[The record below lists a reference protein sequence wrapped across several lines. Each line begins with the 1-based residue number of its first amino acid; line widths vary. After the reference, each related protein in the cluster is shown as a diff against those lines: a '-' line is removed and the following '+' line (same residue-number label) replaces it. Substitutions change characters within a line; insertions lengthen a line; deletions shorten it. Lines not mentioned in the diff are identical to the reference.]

1 MSTAREARP
10 VSIAPRTIG
19 VVLPPDEQAAFPGAL
34 EAAVARSGRPLR
46 VVPDAP
52 PDEVDYLV
60 WNVDSG
66 LTDFAP
72 YARLRAILNTWAGVE
87 GVVGRVRWPAHVPL
101 VRMVESGMNE
111 GMAEY
116 FAAHVLRYHLDIDRA
131 QAQSAE
137 GRWEKWEPPLA
148 RDRTVGIL
156 GLGALG
162 TAAAAMLRPI
172 GFRLV
177 GWSRTAKD
185 LPGVE
190 CRHGAD
196 GLDAVVAA
204 AEILLLVLPLTPATR
219 GLMDD
224 RTLARMPRGACL
236 INAGR
241 GALIDDDALL
251 RALASGQLRHAT
263 LDVFR
268 EEPLPPGHPFWGH
281 PGITVTPHIA
291 AITRPGTAAE
301 AIVAQIGR
309 DLDGLSLQHVVD
321 PARGY

>member
-1 MSTAREARP
+1 MSTQPE
-10 VSIAPRTIG
+10 PRTIG
-19 VVLPPDEQAAFPGAL
+19 VVLSPDEQATFPQAL
-34 EAAVARSGRPLR
+34 EAAAARSGRPLR
-46 VVPDAP
+46 VAPDADP
-52 PDEVDYLV
+52 AEVDYLV

-66 LTDFAP
+66 VTDFAP
-72 YARLRAILNTWAGVE
+72 FTRLRAILNTWAGVE
-87 GVVGRVRWPAHVPL
+87 GVVGRVRWPDRVPL
-101 VRMVESGMNE
+101 VRMVEPGMNE

-116 FAAHVLRYHLDIDRA
+116 FTAHVLRYHLDIDRA
-131 QAQSAE
+131 QAQSAA

-162 TAAAAMLRPI
+162 QATAAMLNTI
-172 GFRLV
+172 GFRLL
-177 GWSRTAKD
+177 GWSRTAKE
-185 LPGVE
+185 LPGVD

-196 GLDAVVAA
+196 GLDAVLGQ
-204 AEILLLVLPLTPATR
+204 AEILVLVLPLTPETR
-219 GLMDD
+219 NLID
-224 RTLARMPRGACL
+224 ARSLSLLPRGACL

-251 RALASGQLRHAT
+251 GALASGGLRHAT

-268 EEPLPPGHPFWGH
+268 EEPLPPGHPFWRH

-309 DLDGLSLQHVVD
+309 DLDGLALQHVVD

>member
-1 MSTAREARP
+1 MTDT
-10 VSIAPRTIG
+10 RTIG
-19 VVLPPDEQAAFPGAL
+19 VVLPPDEQAVFPQALGA
-34 EAAVARSGRPLR
+34 AIARAGRALR
-46 VVPDAP
+46 VVPDAAP
-52 PDEVDYLV
+52 EAVDYLV

-66 LTDFAP
+66 VTDFAP
-72 YARLRAILNTWAGVE
+72 YTRLRAILNTWAGVE
-87 GVVGRVRWPAHVPL
+87 GVVGRVRWPDAVPL
-101 VRMVESGMNE
+101 VRMVEPGMNE

-116 FAAHVLRYHLDIDRA
+116 FTAHVLRYHLDIDRA
-131 QAQSAE
+131 QAQSAA
-137 GRWEKWEPPLA
+137 GLWQKWEPPLA

-162 TAAAAMLRPI
+162 TATAAMLRPI
-172 GFRLV
+172 GFRLL
-177 GWSRTAKD
+177 GWSRTAKE
-185 LPGVE
+185 LPGVD

-196 GLDAVVAA
+196 GLDGVLSQ
-204 AEILLLVLPLTPATR
+204 AEILVLVLPLTPATR
-219 GLMDD
+219 DLIDD
-224 RTLARMPRGACL
+224 RTLSLLPRGACL

-241 GALIDDDALL
+241 GPLIDDDALL
-251 RALASGQLRHAT
+251 RALAGGQLRHAT

-268 EEPLPPGHPFWGH
+268 DEPLPPGHPFWRH

-309 DLDGLSLQHVVD
+309 DIDGLALQHVVD

>member
-1 MSTAREARP
+1 MTVAGEA
-10 VSIAPRTIG
+10 RTIG
-19 VVLPPDEQAAFPGAL
+19 VVLPPDEQAAFPQAL
-34 EAAVARSGRPLR
+34 ERAVARSGRPLQVR
-46 VVPDAP
+46 PDAAP
-52 PDEVDYLV
+52 TEVDYLV

-66 LTDFAP
+66 VTDFAP
-72 YARLRAILNTWAGVE
+72 FTRLRAILNTWAGVE

-101 VRMVESGMNE
+101 VRMVEAGMNE

-116 FAAHVLRYHLDIDRA
+116 FAGHALRYHLDIDRA
-131 QAQSAE
+131 LAQSAE

-162 TAAAAMLRPI
+162 AAVAATLRGL
-172 GFRLV
+172 GFRLL
-177 GWSRTAKD
+177 GWSRSAKA

-190 CRHGAD
+190 CRHGPD
-196 GLDAVVAA
+196 GLRDVLSA
-204 AEILLLVLPLTPATR
+204 AEILVLILPLTPATENVLDAR
-219 GLMDD
+219 A
-224 RTLARMPRGACL
+224 LALLPRGACL

-241 GALIDDDALL
+241 GALIDEAALL
-251 RALASGQLRHAT
+251 AALESGQVRHAT

-268 EEPLPPGHPFWGH
+268 QEPLPQGHPFWRH
-281 PGITVTPHIA
+281 PRITVTPHIA

-309 DLDGLSLQHVVD
+309 DLDGLALQHVVD
-321 PARGY
+321 PGRGY

>member
-1 MSTAREARP
+1 VST
-10 VSIAPRTIG
+10 SLQTRTIG
-19 VVLPPDEQAAFPGAL
+19 VALPPDEQAVFPRAL
-34 EAAVARSGRPLR
+34 EDAVARSGRPIR
-46 VVPDAP
+46 VAPDAAP
-52 PDEVDYLV
+52 HEIDYLV

-66 LTDFAP
+66 VTDFAP

-87 GVVGRVRWPAHVPL
+87 GVVGRVRWPEHVPL
-101 VRMVESGMNE
+101 VRMVEPGMNE

-116 FAAHVLRYHLDIDRA
+116 FTANVFRYHLDIDRA

-137 GRWEKWEPPLA
+137 GVWEKWEPPLA

-162 TAAAAMLRPI
+162 SATAAMLRPI
-172 GFRLV
+172 GFRLL
-177 GWSRTAKD
+177 GWSRTPKE
-185 LPGVE
+185 LPGVD
-190 CRHGAD
+190 CRHGAE
-196 GLDAVVAA
+196 GLEAVLGRS
-204 AEILLLVLPLTPATR
+204 EILVLVLPLTTATR
-219 GLMDD
+219 DLVNA
-224 RTLARMPRGACL
+224 RTLSLLPRGACL

-251 RALASGQLRHAT
+251 AALASGQLRHAT

-268 EEPLPPGHPFWGH
+268 EEPLPPAHPFWRH

-291 AITRPGTAAE
+291 ALTRPSTAAE

-309 DLDGLSLQHVVD
+309 DLDGLALQHVVD

>member
-1 MSTAREARP
+1 MSAAAETRK
-10 VSIAPRTIG
+10 IG
-19 VVLPPDEQAAFPGAL
+19 IVLSPDEQAVFPQAL
-34 EAAVARSGRPLR
+34 EAAVARAGRPLR

-52 PDEVDYLV
+52 PETVDYLV

-66 LTDFAP
+66 VTDFAP

-101 VRMVESGMNE
+101 VRMVEPGMNE

-116 FAAHVLRYHLDIDRA
+116 FAAHTLRYHLDIDRA
-131 QAQSAE
+131 QAQSAA
-137 GRWEKWEPPLA
+137 GRWQKWEPPLA

-162 TAAAAMLRPI
+162 RATAAMLRPI
-172 GFRLV
+172 GFRLL
-177 GWSRTAKD
+177 GWSRTPKD
-185 LPGVE
+185 LAGVD
-190 CRHGAD
+190 CRDGAE
-196 GLDAVVAA
+196 GLDQVLEQ
-204 AEILLLVLPLTPATR
+204 AEILILILPLTPETR
-219 GLMDD
+219 SIIDA
-224 RTLARMPRGACL
+224 RTLSLLPHGACL

-251 RALASGQLRHAT
+251 AALAGGRLRHAT

-268 EEPLPPGHPFWGH
+268 DEPLPSDHPFWRH

-291 AITRPGTAAE
+291 ATTRPATAAE

-309 DLDGLSLQHVVD
+309 DLDGLALQHVVD